1 MNNDKIIIKDRMA
14 RYHYCIYESFPKRL
28 CAISQGKLLLRLY
41 EILLELVHVYQL
53 LVYKQA

>member
-1 MNNDKIIIKDRMA
+1 MNNDKIIIKERMA

-53 LVYKQA
+53 YKHA